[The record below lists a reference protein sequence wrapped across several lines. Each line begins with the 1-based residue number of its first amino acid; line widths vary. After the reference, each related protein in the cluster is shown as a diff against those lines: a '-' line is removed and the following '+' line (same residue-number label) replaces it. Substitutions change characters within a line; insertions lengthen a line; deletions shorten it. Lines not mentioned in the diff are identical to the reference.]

1 MMGSLIEKFREM
13 IGIDETEEYE
23 EEVEYE
29 EEEESS
35 KIVPFSSRVNQKEK
49 SKTVNVINTNV
60 NVQMKVALIIPE
72 DYEDAKEICDSVKE
86 NKAVIVNLEKV
97 ENGLA
102 QQIVDFLS
110 GVCYALDGSLQKI
123 SNKIF
128 LIAPENVDIT
138 GDFKEEIKA
147 KAFSWMINK

>member
-1 MMGSLIEKFREM
+1 MSNFLEKFRDIM
-13 IGIDETEEYE
+13 GINEEYE
-23 EEVEYE
+23 EEDFE
-29 EEEESS
+29 EEDEEEAENS
-35 KIVPFSSRVNQKEK
+35 KVVPFSSRIAAKDK

-60 NVQMKVALIIPE
+60 QMKVALVIPE
-72 DYEDAKEICDSVKE
+72 VYEDAKEICDSVRE
-86 NKAVIVNLEKV
+86 NKAVIINLEKIDS
-97 ENGLA
+97 GLA

-110 GVCYALDGSLQKI
+110 GVCYALDGSIQKI

-138 GDFKEEIKA
+138 GDFKEEIKS